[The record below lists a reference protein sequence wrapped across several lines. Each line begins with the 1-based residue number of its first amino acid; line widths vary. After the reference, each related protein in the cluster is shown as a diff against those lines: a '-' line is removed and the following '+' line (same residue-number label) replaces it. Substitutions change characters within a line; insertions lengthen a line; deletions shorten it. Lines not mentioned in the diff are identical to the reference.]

1 MVRLRLTLAFIAFLP
16 GDVGLFCQYA
26 VTDKV
31 SLALE
36 WLSIKT
42 HHYGW
47 VFYDIDDTATERQ
60 AQLTLRAR
68 F

>member
-1 MVRLRLTLAFIAFLP
+1 MVRLRLTLASIAFLP
-16 GDVGLFCQYA
+16 GDVGLFYQY
-26 VTDKV
+26 VVNDKV

-42 HHYGW
+42 HHYAL
-47 VFYDIDDTATERQ
+47 VYYDIDDTATERQ